1 MEPVQ
6 GGGME
11 IFMKCLK
18 CGYENPEGAIFCANC
33 GAKIVAAS
41 QVPGSQDTTH
51 ASHMGGSE
59 NDQTASQNAA
69 QTAESN
75 ANPSME
81 KADPSAAQQASD
93 QLKGQNPE
101 QGTQSFAQHQDNF
114 NTYYHEQQNKSENV
128 SKTPLPDF
136 NPNIPPEYQPITMW
150 GYFAYEILF
159 SIPCIGLIAL
169 IFFSFGG
176 AKNVNLRNFARS
188 YFCFL
193 IIACIVFALLGGC
206 SIVFSV
212 LD

>member
-1 MEPVQ
+1 
-6 GGGME
+6 ME

-18 CGYENPEGAIFCANC
+18 CGYENPEDAVFCANC

-41 QVPGSQDTTH
+41 QVPGSQDVH
-51 ASHMGGSE
+51 ASHTGNSE
-59 NDQTASQNAA
+59 TEQTVQQTAARTSA
-69 QTAESN
+69 QTAESKT
-75 ANPSME
+75 NPSMGN
-81 KADPSAAQQASD
+81 ADSSAAQQVYG
-93 QLKGQNPE
+93 QFKGQSPE
-101 QGTQSFAQHQDNF
+101 QGTQNFAQHQDNF
-114 NTYYHEQQNKSENV
+114 NTYYHEQQNKPGNV
-128 SKTPLPDF
+128 SQSPLPDF

-159 SIPCIGLIAL
+159 SIPCIGLISL

-206 SIVFSV
+206 GIVFSAF
-212 LD
+212 D

>member
-1 MEPVQ
+1 
-6 GGGME
+6 ME
-11 IFMKCLK
+11 IFMKCSK

-41 QVPGSQDTTH
+41 QVPGSQDATH
-51 ASHMGGSE
+51 ASRIGGSE
-59 NDQTASQNAA
+59 NDST
-69 QTAESN
+69 
-75 ANPSME
+75 
-81 KADPSAAQQASD
+81 
-93 QLKGQNPE
+93 
-101 QGTQSFAQHQDNF
+101 AQHQDNF
-114 NTYYHEQQNKSENV
+114 NTYYHEQQNKPGNV
-128 SKTPLPDF
+128 SQSPLPDF

-206 SIVFSV
+206 GIVFSAF
-212 LD
+212 D